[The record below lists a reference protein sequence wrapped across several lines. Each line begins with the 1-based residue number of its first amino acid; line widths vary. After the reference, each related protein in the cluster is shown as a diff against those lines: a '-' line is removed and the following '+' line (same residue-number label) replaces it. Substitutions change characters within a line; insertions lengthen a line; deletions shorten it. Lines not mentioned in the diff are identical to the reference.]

1 MLSLRVDICTYC
13 LSKRYIYTDDRN
25 TSACVR
31 SQDQTRSRVTLYLG
45 WAPQIELPAVS
56 HTQPQTGTETT
67 TGIVCLAFGEPPT
80 PDREQVLAYLERIF
94 LTSTAR
100 TRVDPDNERAQQLA
114 RRRAPALLTE
124 YKTMGGS
131 PYNAQSREQVT
142 TVGDQLRDRGYEVET
157 YLGLQHTEPLIETA
171 VERAWDDDVDRLIG
185 VPLYP
190 LCGPS
195 TTVSAVADLA
205 AAAEDVD
212 GEIDL
217 QALTGWHRH
226 PTYTQ
231 LRAENIA
238 DTLNERSVALA
249 DEQPVLVFSA
259 HGTPVRHLAAGSRY
273 DRYVEDHCA
282 AVAARLGVDEYV
294 IGYQNHQHGAAD
306 WTEPEIT
313 DLVTGLGADR
323 AVIEPISFLHEQS
336 ETLIDL
342 DDELRAAAPDELTLV
357 RVPVPHGDS
366 RLGVVIADLL
376 GPLLAG
382 AGLEH
387 SRLGR
392 CRCCATPGTVCLNA
406 PQEPPADR

>member
-1 MLSLRVDICTYC
+1 MCPKPGSDPETRHSLSRMGASDRAASC
-13 LSKRYIYTDDRN
+13 LTH
-25 TSACVR
+25 A
-31 SQDQTRSRVTLYLG
+31 
-45 WAPQIELPAVS
+45 
-56 HTQPQTGTETT
+56 QPQTGTETT
-67 TGIVCLAFGEPPT
+67 TETVCLVFGEPPA

-94 LTSTAR
+94 LASTAR
-100 TRVDPDNERAQQLA
+100 TRADPDNERAQQPA
-114 RRRAPALLTE
+114 RRRAPALPTE

-131 PYNAQSREQVT
+131 SYNAQSREQVT

-157 YLGLQHTEPLIETA
+157 DLGLQHTEPLIETA
-171 VERAWDDDVDRLIG
+171 VERAWDDGFDRLIG

-195 TTVSAVADLA
+195 TTVSAVADLG

-212 GEIDL
+212 GEIDP

-249 DEQPVLVFSA
+249 DEQPVLGFSA

-294 IGYQNHQHGAAD
+294 TGHQTHQHGAAD

-323 AVIEPISFLHEQS
+323 AVTEPISFLNEQS

-387 SRLGR
+387 SRLRR
-392 CRCCATPGTVCLNA
+392 CRCCATPGTVCLSA